1 MGDFHTFIYT
11 MGYLPQK
18 HKATMT
24 EFAFG
29 RCSVRNAG
37 EIELQWLKIFFIL
50 RFCCFTVFHVR
61 QYRVPPFN
69 TVFPLPFRVRVAG
82 IQC

>member
-37 EIELQWLKIFFIL
+37 EIELQWLKIFVHIAVL
-50 RFCCFTVFHVR
+50 
-61 QYRVPPFN
+61 
-69 TVFPLPFRVRVAG
+69 L
-82 IQC
+82 